1 MHARIK
7 MALIVLAAAAALIT
21 VAGTPASAASAAAAC
36 PVLVAHQGYSGA
48 AYSGD
53 LDGDGPVPSNSV
65 AALRDAVSHGARVV
79 EFDARWSA
87 DGVPVVIHS
96 ATVDAVTRWHGPV
109 ADYKA
114 ATLERM
120 RLAAPWGSDHAT
132 TDTLPSLATMAA
144 AARAE
149 HVAALVEIKT
159 PNITAAQAA
168 AFVAAAPPGTNV
180 SIHSFYADDL
190 AMLPQY
196 PRILLSLEPVAAAP
210 GDDVGV
216 DLRGSVVT
224 AADVA
229 KMHRAGLVV
238 GAYVTGGSGVADN
251 PAEWSRLAADG
262 VNSIISGD
270 TPGYLAWARGEC
282 GR

>member
-1 MHARIK
+1 MPMLARVK
-7 MALIVLAAAAALIT
+7 MALIALAAAAAPVT
-21 VAGTPASAASAAAAC
+21 AASTPASAAAAC
-36 PVLVAHQGYSGA
+36 PVLVAHQGYSSA
-48 AYSGD
+48 AHSGD

-96 ATVDAVTRWHGPV
+96 GTVDAVTRWHGPV
-109 ADYKA
+109 AAYKA

-120 RLAAPWGSDHAT
+120 HLVAPRGSGHAT
-132 TDTLPSLATMAA
+132 AETLPSLATMAA

-168 AFVAAAPPGTNV
+168 AFVAAAPPGTDV
-180 SIHSFYADDL
+180 SIHSFYAHDL

-196 PRILLSLEPVAAAP
+196 PRILLSLEPVTAAP
-210 GDDVGV
+210 GDVGV
-216 DLRGSVVT
+216 DLRGSAVT

-229 KMHRAGLVV
+229 QMHRAGLVV
-238 GAYVTGGSGVADN
+238 GAYVTGGSGVADDR
-251 PAEWSRLAADG
+251 AEWSRLAAAG

-270 TPGYLAWARGEC
+270 TPGYVAWARGGC
-282 GR
+282 GRR

>member
-1 MHARIK
+1 MHARVK
-7 MALIVLAAAAALIT
+7 LALTVLAAPAVLIT
-21 VAGTPASAASAAAAC
+21 ASSTPASAAIAAAAC

-53 LDGDGPVPSNSV
+53 RDGDGPVPSNSV
-65 AALRDAVSHGARVV
+65 AALRDAVRHGARVV

-109 ADYKA
+109 AKYKA

-120 RLAAPWGSDHAT
+120 RLVAPWGSSHAT
-132 TDTLPSLATMAA
+132 ADTLPSLATMVA

-168 AFVAAAPPGTNV
+168 AFVRAAPPGTDV
-180 SIHSFYADDL
+180 SVHSFYPDDL
-190 AMLPQY
+190 ARLPRY
-196 PRILLSLEPVAAAP
+196 PRILLALEPVTAAP
-210 GDDVGV
+210 GDVGV

-224 AADVA
+224 AAYVA
-229 KMHRAGLVV
+229 EVHRAGLVV
-238 GAYVTGGSGVADN
+238 GAYVTGGSGVADDR
-251 PAEWSRLAADG
+251 AEWSRLAADG

-270 TPGYLAWARGEC
+270 TPGYVAWARRGC
-282 GR
+282 AQ